1 MSPKSA
7 AMQNAKVFSS
17 AAVTSHLENE
27 SARNATGSVR
37 VGWAS
42 RVTHRNTQGDPSRE
56 YDLATSAV
64 RGGTPRTAGGTPTL
78 SVARLFRAARGLS
91 FATLGLA
98 LVLGT
103 GASHAAEKVSFNRDI
118 RPILSDICFKCHG
131 PDVSKIKGGLRLD
144 NKESAL
150 KGGDSGPAI
159 VPGKPEES
167 EVFKRLITHDADDL
181 MPPKKSGKTLTSAQI
196 DSFRRWI
203 AEGAEYQGHWSFIA
217 PVAIDVRRQ
226 ADQAMAAA
234 KSARLLPS
242 SATNVIDAFVL
253 ARLEK
258 ENLKPQPEAAK
269 ETLIRRVT
277 LDLTG
282 IPPTPAEVDAFLAD
296 KSPNAYEKVV
306 DRVLA
311 SPRYGEHMAA
321 RWLDMARYAD
331 SNGFQSD
338 TQRHM
343 WHWRDWVIGAFNQ
356 NKPFDQFTIE
366 QLAGDLIPNATR
378 EQIVA
383 TGFNRNHRLNGEGG
397 RIVEE
402 WFAETVIDRVETTG
416 LTWMALTFNC
426 CRCHDHKYDPI
437 SQKEF
442 YQLFAYFNSNNEN
455 GVLDEFGG
463 AGRSRRGG
471 NSRPAL
477 PLPTPEQEV
486 QIAKFDKA
494 VKDAEARVAAA
505 AKELPAAQAAW
516 EPKFRAEM
524 KGGMTV
530 WTVLDPKEV
539 RSDGGTTFTR
549 QSDGSWLAGGTN
561 PPHDIYTVI
570 APIPAGTFS
579 AVMLD
584 ALPDPSL
591 PNQSLGRNS
600 NGNFVL
606 TDVIAEINA
615 PGLAK
620 PLVADFNRAE
630 ADYNQPGYEVK
641 LIVEDKPKRG
651 KGAKN
656 RRGWAVDGND
666 PAKRVAR
673 KAMFVAAT
681 PLTVPP
687 NATISISLRHDAIS
701 SHNIGR
707 FRLSTSSLPA
717 AALKLDGAK
726 VPPAIVAAL
735 NAEPAKRTPV
745 QLTELAKFFR
755 ESTDTPVKRA
765 EVAIVAAKKALNA
778 LDAEVENTMVMEEI
792 AQPRE
797 AHILKR
803 GEYDKPGDVVPRA
816 LPAVMPPLPVGAPN
830 NRLGFAKWLVSGEHP
845 LTARVWVNREWE
857 RFFGTGLVKTSEN
870 LGSQSE
876 WPSHPELLDWLA
888 TEFVRLKWDM
898 KAMQKLIVTSATY
911 RQSSRVTPGLIAKDP
926 ENRLLA
932 RGPRFRLSAEAL
944 RDQALGI
951 SGLLVEKI
959 GGPSVK
965 PYMPAAVWDETSVY
979 GDMRNYKEDTGE
991 GLYRRTLYTIWKR
1004 TAAPPTMTLFDS
1016 PSREICTVKR
1026 SRTNTP
1032 LQALTLLNE
1041 VTYVEAARILAQR
1054 MIAEGGS
1061 TPEQRIAWA
1070 FRLATCRAP
1079 RADEVKVLADGLA
1092 KRTARLQQSP
1102 DEAAKILAV
1111 GAAKA
1116 DAKFRAVEL
1125 AAYTG
1130 TANVLLN
1137 LDEVVTRE

>member
-1 MSPKSA
+1 MKPKLKFILSGA
-7 AMQNAKVFSS
+7 IAL
-17 AAVTSHLENE
+17 AVP
-27 SARNATGSVR
+27 
-37 VGWAS
+37 
-42 RVTHRNTQGDPSRE
+42 D
-56 YDLATSAV
+56 
-64 RGGTPRTAGGTPTL
+64 
-78 SVARLFRAARGLS
+78 
-91 FATLGLA
+91 FAP
-98 LVLGT
+98 
-103 GASHAAEKVSFNRDI
+103 AAEKVSFNRDI
-118 RPILSDICFKCHG
+118 RPILSDICFTCHG

-144 NKESAL
+144 NKESAM
-150 KGGDSGPAI
+150 KGGESGPAI

-167 EVFKRLITHDADDL
+167 EVYKRLITHDADDF
-181 MPPKKSGKTLTSAQI
+181 MPPKKSGKTLKPEQVDA
-196 DSFRRWI
+196 FRRWI
-203 AEGAEYQGHWSFIA
+203 AEGAEYQGHWSFIKPERPA
-217 PVAIDVRRQ
+217 VPTK
-226 ADQAMAAA
+226 AAN
-234 KSARLLPS
+234 P
-242 SATNVIDAFVL
+242 IDAFVL

-258 ENLKPQPEAAK
+258 ENLKPQLEAPK

-296 KSPNAYEKVV
+296 KSPDAYGKLA
-306 DRVLA
+306 DRVLS

-321 RWLDMARYAD
+321 RWLDYARYAD

-343 WHWRDWVIGAFNQ
+343 WHWRDWVINAYNQ

-366 QLAGDLIPNATR
+366 QLAGDLIPNAQR
-378 EQIVA
+378 DQIVA

-442 YQLFAYFNSNNEN
+442 YQLFAFFNSNNEN
-455 GVLDEFGG
+455 GVLDDFGG
-463 AGRSRRGG
+463 AGRTRRGG
-471 NSRPAL
+471 NSRPVLAL
-477 PLPTPEQEV
+477 PSPEQEA
-486 QIAKFDKA
+486 QIAKLEKS
-494 VKDAEARVAAA
+494 VKDAEAGVTAANKELAAA
-505 AKELPAAQAAW
+505 QTAW

-524 KGGMTV
+524 QRGMKP
-530 WTVLDPKEV
+530 WTMLEPKEV
-539 RSDGGTTFTR
+539 RSDGGATFSK
-549 QSDGSWLAGGTN
+549 QADGSYLASGIN
-561 PPHDIYTVI
+561 PPFDQYLIVS
-570 APIPAGTFS
+570 PIPQGTFS
-579 AVMLD
+579 GLLLEVF
-584 ALPDPSL
+584 PDDSL
-591 PNQSLGRNS
+591 PNKSLGRNS

-620 PLVADFNRAE
+620 PMRATFTRAE
-630 ADYNQPGYEVK
+630 ADYNQKGYEVG
-641 LIVEDKPKRG
+641 LIVQGVQEKPARG
-651 KGAKN
+651 KGGKKSQ
-656 RRGWAVDGND
+656 GWAIDG
-666 PAKRVAR
+666 PTKRDAR
-673 KAMFVAAT
+673 KAMFIAGT

-687 NATISISLRHDAIS
+687 NATLSVTLRHDSIAN
-701 SHNIGR
+701 HNIGR
-707 FRLSTSSLPA
+707 FRLSMTSLPPA
-717 AALKLDGAK
+717 TVKIDGAK
-726 VPPAIVAAL
+726 VAPSIMAAIDT
-735 NAEPAKRTPV
+735 EPAKRTPA
-745 QLTELAKFFR
+745 QRTELAKFFR
-755 ESTDTPVKRA
+755 ENADNPAKRA
-765 EVAIVAAKKALNA
+765 EAAVAAAKKS
-778 LDAEVENTMVMEEI
+778 LDAVYADVSSTMVMEELP
-792 AQPRE
+792 QPKE
-797 AHILKR
+797 ARLLKR
-803 GEYDKPGDVVPRA
+803 GEYDKPGDAVPRA
-816 LPAVMPPLPVGAPN
+816 LPAVFPPLPAGAPN

-870 LGSQSE
+870 LGSQAE

-898 KAMQKLIVTSATY
+898 KAMQKLIVMSATY
-911 RQSSRVTPGLIAKDP
+911 RQSSRVTPELIAKDP

-932 RGPRFRLSAEAL
+932 RGPRFRLGAESL
-944 RDQALGI
+944 RDQALAI

-979 GDMRNYKEDTGE
+979 GDMRNYKEDAGE

-1004 TAAPPTMTLFDS
+1004 TAAPPTMTMFDS

-1032 LQALTLLNE
+1032 LQALALLNE
-1041 VTYVEAARILAQR
+1041 KTYIEAARVLAQR

-1070 FRLATCRAP
+1070 FRRATSRAP
-1079 RADEVKVLADGLA
+1079 RADELQVLVAGLA
-1092 KRTARLQQSP
+1092 KRTARFQQSP
-1102 DEAAKILAV
+1102 EEAAKILAV
-1111 GAAKA
+1111 GEAKP
-1116 DAKFRAVEL
+1116 DAKLNPIEL
-1125 AAYTG
+1125 AAYTF

>member
-1 MSPKSA
+1 MKR
-7 AMQNAKVFSS
+7 
-17 AAVTSHLENE
+17 NE
-27 SARNATGSVR
+27 PT
-37 VGWAS
+37 
-42 RVTHRNTQGDPSRE
+42 
-56 YDLATSAV
+56 LSAV
-64 RGGTPRTAGGTPTL
+64 RL
-78 SVARLFRAARGLS
+78 SLAAFGFSIVLSADAAR
-91 FATLGLA
+91 
-98 LVLGT
+98 
-103 GASHAAEKVSFNRDI
+103 AAEKVSFNRDI

-144 NKESAL
+144 NKESAM

-159 VPGKPEES
+159 VPGKPDAS

-203 AEGAEYQGHWSFIA
+203 AEGAEYQGHWSFIKPERPA
-217 PVAIDVRRQ
+217 VPG
-226 ADQAMAAA
+226 
-234 KSARLLPS
+234 KSAQFSVPS
-242 SATNVIDAFVL
+242 AQSKQSVLGTEHWALSTNPIDAFVL

-258 ENLKPQPEAAK
+258 EGLKPQSEVAK

-296 KSPNAYEKVV
+296 KSPNAYGKVV

-343 WHWRDWVIGAFNQ
+343 WHWRDWVINAYNQ

-366 QLAGDLIPNATR
+366 QLAGDLLPDAKR
-378 EQIVA
+378 DQIVA

-463 AGRSRRGG
+463 AGKSRRGG
-471 NSRPAL
+471 NSRPAI
-477 PLPTPEQEV
+477 PLPTQEQEM
-486 QIAKFDKA
+486 QIAKLDKV
-494 VKDAEARVAAA
+494 VKDSEGKVAAA
-505 AKELPAAQAAW
+505 TKELAAAQAAW
-516 EPKFRAEM
+516 EPKFRGEVKSSVTA
-524 KGGMTV
+524 
-530 WTVLDPKEV
+530 WTPLDPKEV
-539 RSDGGTTFTR
+539 RSEGGATFTK
-549 QSDGSWLAGGTN
+549 QADGSWLAGGTN
-561 PPHDIYTVI
+561 PQHDIYTII
-570 APIPAGTFS
+570 APIAPGTFS
-579 AVMLD
+579 GLLLD

-591 PNQSLGRNS
+591 PNQSLGRYS

-606 TDVIAEINA
+606 TDVDAEITA

-620 PLVADFNRAE
+620 PLQAMFTRAE
-630 ADYNQPGYEVK
+630 ADYNQKGYEVK

-656 RRGWAVDGND
+656 KKGWAIDGDD

-673 KAMFVAAT
+673 KAMFVAAA

-687 NATISISLRHDAIS
+687 NATITITLRHDAVGG
-701 SHNIGR
+701 HNIGR
-707 FRLSTSSLPA
+707 FRISTSSQPA
-717 AALKLDGAK
+717 AAMQLDGAK
-726 VPPAIVAAL
+726 LPPGIVAAIH
-735 NAEPAKRTPV
+735 AEPAKRTPA
-745 QLTELAKFFR
+745 QKAELAKFFR
-755 ESTDTPVKRA
+755 ENTDNPVKRA
-765 EVAIVAAKKALNA
+765 EVAVAAAKKALDA
-778 LDAEVENTMVMEEI
+778 VYAEVSNTMVMEELP
-792 AQPRE
+792 QPRE

-803 GEYDKPGDVVPRA
+803 GEYDKPGDAVPRA
-816 LPAVMPPLPVGAPN
+816 LPAVMPPLPAGAPN

-888 TEFVRLKWDM
+888 SVFQTPKAQTSNTQLSTLNSQLAFGWDM
-898 KAMQKLIVTSATY
+898 KAVQKLIVTSATY
-911 RQSSRVTPGLIAKDP
+911 RQSSRVTPELIARDP
-926 ENRLLA
+926 ENRMLA

-944 RDQALGI
+944 RDQALAI
-951 SGLLVEKI
+951 SGLLAEKI

-979 GDMRNYKEDTGE
+979 GDMRNYKEDTG
-991 GLYRRTLYTIWKR
+991 GDLYRRTLYTIWKR
-1004 TAAPPTMTLFDS
+1004 TAAPPTMTMFDS

-1032 LQALTLLNE
+1032 LQALALLNE
-1041 VTYVEAARILAQR
+1041 KTYIEAARVLAQR
-1054 MIAEGGS
+1054 MIAEGGL
-1061 TPEQRIAWA
+1061 TPEQRITWA
-1070 FRLATCRAP
+1070 FRRATSRTP
-1079 RADEVKVLADGLA
+1079 RADELRVLTDGLA

-1102 DEAAKILAV
+1102 EEAAKILAV
-1111 GAAKA
+1111 GESKP
-1116 DAKFRAVEL
+1116 DAKLNAIEL

>member
-1 MSPKSA
+1 ML
-7 AMQNAKVFSS
+7 
-17 AAVTSHLENE
+17 AV
-27 SARNATGSVR
+27 GGVR
-37 VGWAS
+37 
-42 RVTHRNTQGDPSRE
+42 
-56 YDLATSAV
+56 
-64 RGGTPRTAGGTPTL
+64 
-78 SVARLFRAARGLS
+78 
-91 FATLGLA
+91 
-98 LVLGT
+98 
-103 GASHAAEKVSFNRDI
+103 AAEKVSFNRDI
-118 RPILSDICFKCHG
+118 RPILSDICFACHG
-131 PDVSKIKGGLRLD
+131 PDVAKVKGGLRLD
-144 NKESAL
+144 NKESAM
-150 KGGDSGPAI
+150 KGGESGPAI
-159 VPGKPEES
+159 VPGKPEQS
-167 EVFKRLITHDADDL
+167 EVYKRLITHDAEDL
-181 MPPKKSGKTLTSAQI
+181 MPPKKTNKVLTAEQI

-203 AEGAEYQGHWSFIA
+203 AEGAEYQGHWAFIA
-217 PVAIDVRRQ
+217 PERPAVPDVAALVRAR
-226 ADQAMAAA
+226 ADRPAE
-234 KSARLLPS
+234 SARAFTS
-242 SATNVIDAFVL
+242 AATNAIDAFVL
-253 ARLEK
+253 ARLAK
-258 ENLKPQPEAAK
+258 EGLKPQPEAPK

-282 IPPTPAEVDAFLAD
+282 IPPTTAEVDAFLAD

-306 DRVLA
+306 DRVLS

-343 WHWRDWVIGAFNQ
+343 WHWRDWVIGAFNR
-356 NKPFDQFTIE
+356 NMPFDQFTIE
-366 QLAGDLIPNATR
+366 QLAGDLIPNAKR

-442 YQLFAYFNSNNEN
+442 YQLFAFFNSNNEN
-455 GVLDEFGG
+455 GVLDDFGG

-471 NSRPAL
+471 NSHPTLAL
-477 PLPTPEQEV
+477 PSPEQDA
-486 QIAKFDKA
+486 QIAKLEKSM
-494 VKDAEARVAAA
+494 KDAEAQVATAT
-505 AKELPAAQAAW
+505 KELAAAQAAW

-524 KGGMTV
+524 QRGMNP
-530 WTVLDPKEV
+530 WTMVEPKEV
-539 RSDGGTTFTR
+539 RSDGGTTFKR
-549 QSDGSWLAGGTN
+549 QADGSWLAGGIN

-570 APIPAGTFS
+570 APIAAGTFS
-579 AVMLD
+579 GLLLD

-591 PNQSLGRNS
+591 PNQSLGRYA

-606 TDVIAEINA
+606 TDVDAQITA

-620 PLVADFNRAE
+620 PLDAVFTRAE
-630 ADYNQPGYEVK
+630 ADYNQKGYEVK

-656 RRGWAVDGND
+656 KKGWAIDGD
-666 PAKRVAR
+666 DTTKRVAR
-673 KAMFVAAT
+673 KAMFVAAV
-681 PLTVPP
+681 PITVPP
-687 NATISISLRHDAIS
+687 NATITITLRHDAIGG
-701 SHNIGR
+701 HNIGR

-717 AALKLDGAK
+717 AALKLDGSK
-726 VPPAIVAAL
+726 VPPSIVAAI
-735 NAEPAKRTPV
+735 NADAVKRTPA
-745 QLTELAKFFR
+745 QKAELAKFFR
-755 ESTDTPVKRA
+755 ENTDNPVKRA
-765 EVAIVAAKKALNA
+765 EAAVAAAKKAL
-778 LDAEVENTMVMEEI
+778 DAVYADVSSTMVMDELP
-792 AQPRE
+792 QPKE

-816 LPAVMPPLPVGAPN
+816 LPAVMPPLPAGAPN

-870 LGSQSE
+870 LGSQAE
-876 WPSHPELLDWLA
+876 WPSHPELLDWMASVFQTPKSGTSNVQLA
-888 TEFVRLKWDM
+888 DSGGVGWDM

-911 RQSSRVTPGLIAKDP
+911 RQSSRVTPENFAKDP
-926 ENRLLA
+926 ENRLLS
-932 RGPRFRLSAEAL
+932 RGPRFRLGAESL
-944 RDQALGI
+944 RDQALAI

-979 GDMRNYKEDTGE
+979 GDMRNYKEDTGD

-1004 TAAPPTMTLFDS
+1004 TAAPPTMTMFDS

-1032 LQALTLLNE
+1032 LQALALLNE
-1041 VTYVEAARILAQR
+1041 KTYIEAARVLAQR

-1070 FRLATCRAP
+1070 FRRATCREP
-1079 RADEVKVLADGLA
+1079 RADELKVLAAGLT
-1092 KRTARLQQSP
+1092 KRTARFQQSP
-1102 DEAAKILAV
+1102 EEAAKILAV
-1111 GAAKA
+1111 GETKA
-1116 DAKFRAVEL
+1116 DAKFNPVEL

>member
-1 MSPKSA
+1 MTMSIRPILAVALLPLA
-7 AMQNAKVFSS
+7 AFS
-17 AAVTSHLENE
+17 
-27 SARNATGSVR
+27 
-37 VGWAS
+37 
-42 RVTHRNTQGDPSRE
+42 
-56 YDLATSAV
+56 
-64 RGGTPRTAGGTPTL
+64 
-78 SVARLFRAARGLS
+78 
-91 FATLGLA
+91 
-98 LVLGT
+98 
-103 GASHAAEKVSFNRDI
+103 AEKVSFNRDI
-118 RPILSDICFKCHG
+118 RPILSDICFTCHG
-131 PDVSKIKGGLRLD
+131 PDEKQRKGGLRLD
-144 NKESAL
+144 IKEAAM
-150 KGGDSGPAI
+150 KGGESGPAI
-159 VPGKPEES
+159 VPGKPEQS
-167 EVFKRLITHDADDL
+167 EVYKRLVTHDADDF
-181 MPPKKSGKTLTSAQI
+181 MPPKKTNKVLTPEQI
-196 DSFRRWI
+196 DAFRRWI
-203 AEGAEYQGHWSFIA
+203 AEGAEYQGHWAFIKPERPA
-217 PVAIDVRRQ
+217 VP
-226 ADQAMAAA
+226 A
-234 KSARLLPS
+234 KGANP
-242 SATNVIDAFVL
+242 IDAFVL

-258 ENLKPQPEAAK
+258 ENLKPQPEAPK

-296 KSPNAYEKVV
+296 KSPDAYGKVV

-343 WHWRDWVIGAFNQ
+343 WHWRDWVINAFNQ

-366 QLAGDLIPNATR
+366 QLAGDLLPNAKR

-437 SQKEF
+437 TQKEF

-455 GVLDEFGG
+455 GVLDDFGG
-463 AGRSRRGG
+463 AGRTRRGG
-471 NSRPAL
+471 NSHPVLA
-477 PLPTPEQEV
+477 LPTPEQEA
-486 QIAKFDKA
+486 QIAKFEKSM
-494 VKDAEARVAAA
+494 KEAEAQVASAN
-505 AKELPAAQAAW
+505 KELAAAQAAW
-516 EPKFRAEM
+516 EPKFRTEM
-524 KGGMTV
+524 QRGMNP
-530 WTVLDPKEV
+530 WTPLQPKEV
-539 RSDGGTTFTR
+539 RSDGGATLTR
-549 QSDGSWLAGGTN
+549 QADGSYLASGIT
-561 PPHDIYTVI
+561 PPFDQYLTV
-570 APIPAGTFS
+570 APIAEGSFS
-579 AVMLD
+579 GLLLEVFPD
-584 ALPDPSL
+584 ASL

-620 PLVADFNRAE
+620 PLRATFTRAE
-630 ADYNQPGYEVK
+630 ADYNQQGYGVG
-641 LIVEDKPKRG
+641 LIVQDKPQRG
-651 KGAKN
+651 KGGKKSQ
-656 RRGWAVDGND
+656 GWAIDG
-666 PAKRVAR
+666 PTKRDAR
-673 KAMFVAAT
+673 KAMFITGA

-687 NATISISLRHDAIS
+687 NATLSVTLRHDSIAN
-701 SHNIGR
+701 HNIGR
-707 FRLSTSSLPA
+707 FRLSTTSLPPA
-717 AALKLDGAK
+717 TVQLDGAK
-726 VPPAIVAAL
+726 VAPSIIAVL
-735 NAEPAKRTPV
+735 NAEPAKRTPA
-745 QLTELAKFFR
+745 QRAELAKFFR
-755 ESTDTPVKRA
+755 ENADNPVKRV
-765 EVAIVAAKKALNA
+765 ESTVATTKKALEA
-778 LDAEVENTMVMEEI
+778 VYAEIESTMVMEEI
-792 AQPRE
+792 PQPRE
-797 AHILKR
+797 ARILKR
-803 GEYDKPGDVVPRA
+803 GEYDKPGEVVPRA
-816 LPAVMPPLPVGAPN
+816 LPAVMPPLPAGAPN

-870 LGSQSE
+870 LGSQAE
-876 WPSHPELLDWLA
+876 WPSHPELLDWMA
-888 TEFVRLKWDM
+888 TEFVREKWDM

-911 RQSSRVTPGLIAKDP
+911 RQSSRVTPETFAKDP

-932 RGPRFRLSAEAL
+932 RGPRFRLGAESL
-944 RDQALGI
+944 RDQALAI

-1004 TAAPPTMTLFDS
+1004 TAAPPTMTMFDS
-1016 PSREICTVKR
+1016 PSREICMVKR

-1032 LQALTLLNE
+1032 LQALALLNE
-1041 VTYVEAARILAQR
+1041 KTYIEAARVLAQR

-1070 FRLATCRAP
+1070 FRRATCREP
-1079 RADEVKVLADGLA
+1079 RADEIKVLVAGLA
-1092 KRTARLQQSP
+1092 KRTARFQQSAE
-1102 DEAAKILAV
+1102 EAAKILAV
-1111 GAAKA
+1111 GETKA
-1116 DAKFRAVEL
+1116 DAKFNTVEL

-1137 LDEVVTRE
+1137 LDEIVTRE